1 MGYWR
6 CLSIHLED
14 LTMYVY
20 GACLIRT
27 RNCLSFASTLV
38 ILGFFVRSMLLIPL
52 LCFIVLSLFLLCFY
66 FFLTSFCVLCT
77 QCCQCLCIVHS
88 WFPFRFSLT
97 LIFVVFQL
105 ECCTS
110 TAQLIYYLP
119 EIWRR
124 KQDNYFI
131 WALGVSVLYLLG
143 LDLMVI

>member
-1 MGYWR
+1 M
-6 CLSIHLED
+6 C
-14 LTMYVY
+14 VY
-20 GACLIRT
+20 GECLIRT
-27 RNCLSFASTLV
+27 RNCLSFAITLV

-77 QCCQCLCIVHS
+77 QCIVHS

-97 LIFVVFQL
+97 LIFVVFPRVFQL

-131 WALGVSVLYLLG
+131 WALGVSVLYLL
-143 LDLMVI
+143 DLTSWLYNCRIRALFLYP